1 MEPKQPDTVE
11 DRTFREL
18 IRVCEDDLR
27 RGCHPERARLDAET
41 LLLHLLQRTHPER
54 NRAWLLAHMSD
65 EPEPG
70 MIRELSRLGTQRR
83 MGRPVQYITG
93 QAEFFGLTFAAIP
106 EVLIPRPETEHLVE
120 EVLRLAK
127 IFQASSSGPIHIADI
142 GTGTGAIAVA
152 VAHSLPEA
160 QITATDISPKALTL
174 ALVNAES
181 NQVADRIEF
190 LEGDLLAPL
199 AGRAFSI
206 VASNPPYIPL
216 SDKPSLSV
224 EVRDY
229 EPHLALFAGY
239 DGLLIHRRLI
249 SDARCVLDP
258 GGWLLMEIGFG
269 HQPAVEQLLHEAG
282 YEEIHFIPDYQGI
295 PRVACGRNV

>member
-1 MEPKQPDTVE
+1 MEPRQPDAAD
-11 DRTFREL
+11 DRTFRAL
-18 IRVCEDDLR
+18 ILASEDYLR
-27 RGCHPERARLDAET
+27 LGYHPERARLDAET

-54 NRAWLLAHMSD
+54 NRAWLLAHMGD
-65 EPEPG
+65 EPEPNVVKD
-70 MIRELSRLGTQRR
+70 LGRFTTLRR
-83 MGRPVQYITG
+83 NGRPVQYITG
-93 QAEFFGLTFAAIP
+93 QAEFFGLTFGTDL

-127 IFQASSSGPIHIADI
+127 ILQESSSGPIHIADI

-152 VAHSLPEA
+152 VAHSLPDA
-160 QITATDISPKALTL
+160 RIAATDISPKALTIAL
-174 ALVNAES
+174 ANAES

-190 LEGDLLAPL
+190 LDGDLLAPL
-199 AGRAFSI
+199 AGRTFSI

-224 EVRDY
+224 EVRDH

-249 SDARCVLDP
+249 PDARSVLEP
-258 GGWLLMEIGFG
+258 GGWLLMEIGYG
-269 HQPAVEQLLHEAG
+269 HQPAVEQLLREAG
-282 YEEIHFIPDYQGI
+282 YVEIHFIPDYQGI
-295 PRVACGRNV
+295 PRVACGRNA

>member
-1 MEPKQPDTVE
+1 
-11 DRTFREL
+11 
-18 IRVCEDDLR
+18 
-27 RGCHPERARLDAET
+27 
-41 LLLHLLQRTHPER
+41 
-54 NRAWLLAHMSD
+54 
-65 EPEPG
+65 

-199 AGRAFSI
+199 AGRTFSI

-229 EPHLALFAGY
+229 EPHLARALRRSTTRN
-239 DGLLIHRRLI
+239 LLIHRRLI

-269 HQPAVEQLLHEAG
+269 HQPAVEQLLQEAG